1 MRWPWQRKKDL
12 PVADAPGTPLAPLV
26 DRVEDLERGL
36 ARLSDAQK
44 EFEDLVVRRLDK
56 YRKRME
62 RETPAAPGDGADE
75 QLVHAAPGATVMGPG
90 TRWQKM
96 AELRRSGR
104 WPLKGT

>member
-1 MRWPWQRKKDL
+1 MRWPWTKKKDL
-12 PVADAPGTPLAPLV
+12 PSADPPGTPLAPLV

-56 YRKRME
+56 YRKRIE
-62 RETPAAPGDGADE
+62 REKPADDDADSKV
-75 QLVHAAPGATVMGPG
+75 VHAAPGATVMGPG
-90 TRWQKM
+90 NRWQQM

-104 WPLKGT
+104 WPLKGA

>member
-12 PVADAPGTPLAPLV
+12 PSADPPGTPLAPLV

-62 RETPAAPGDGADE
+62 RETPAEPPAADE
-75 QLVHAAPGATVMGPG
+75 KMVHAAPGTVAGPG
-90 TRWQKM
+90 NRWQQM

-104 WPLKGT
+104 WPLKGM

>member
-1 MRWPWQRKKDL
+1 MRWPWQKKKAL
-12 PVADAPGTPLAPLV
+12 PAEDVPGTPLAPLV

-56 YRKRME
+56 YRKRIE
-62 RETPAAPGDGADE
+62 RETPAAE
-75 QLVHAAPGATVMGPG
+75 QPAGEKMVHAAPGASVMGPG
-90 TRWQKM
+90 NRWQQM

-104 WPLKGT
+104 WPLKGA